1 MPEHSQSDAAEL
13 AQVSERLA
21 ANRDRII
28 EDWLKA
34 VSDDDQIPSADRL
47 SMGSLKDH
55 FPDMLSELIAAVR
68 QGRHDANDSTTRN
81 TGRAHGK
88 TRWQNGYRLDEVLRE
103 LARVREIIIDDAMAF
118 CRGRISE
125 KVRENVVQTIRVFFD
140 TIVATSAQQFL
151 QAQDAEVVLRTSQ
164 LQNAYEQVQAATE
177 QVRLVSE
184 SRLRLLRAVTHELR
198 NALQPVGFAAQALLE
213 ESDPENRREIGK
225 QLVGVAGHLQIL
237 LDRLRELSK
246 ILAGETRVR
255 LEKVDLDELLH
266 DLEERH
272 RFVAESKGLQFQ
284 FRRTVDSAEITSDPD
299 KLREIGTNLLSNA
312 IKFTNA
318 GFVHIEIAAA
328 DDDRWILRVTDS
340 GCGIDPIESRQLF
353 KEFHSGNDL
362 HSGLHLGLIFTRHLA
377 HLLGGEITF
386 QSTVD
391 DGSRF
396 EVNLPRV
403 SLSRD

>member
-353 KEFHSGNDL
+353 
-362 HSGLHLGLIFTRHLA
+362 
-377 HLLGGEITF
+377 
-386 QSTVD
+386 
-391 DGSRF
+391 
-396 EVNLPRV
+396 
-403 SLSRD
+403 